1 MTKKE
6 KRDDKFIKENQG
18 KYFCKCG
25 CGSKIII
32 KSDQR
37 IYGIPKYIVGHY
49 INGKNN
55 PMKNCQVREKV
66 REFQNR
72 PEEKERAGKQSKDFW
87 KNNPEEK
94 EKIIKQIK
102 DFWENHPEK
111 KEEERRR
118 ALEQFKNGVPKETI
132 KKMNDYWSSLSIRQ
146 LKSDFMKEFQ
156 NRPEVKEANRNFN
169 IKYTSS
175 LSVRKRLKL
184 QRSKQIFPVKDTSI
198 EVKIQNFLKQLG
210 IEFFTHQCIKIKH
223 GYQCDILIPVINLVI
238 ECDGDYWHKY
248 PVGNDIDHVRTKELI
263 KKGFKVLRLWEF
275 EINAMAINEFE
286 KRLRC

>member
-1 MTKKE
+1 MTW
-6 KRDDKFIKENQG
+6 G
-18 KYFCKCG
+18 K
-25 CGSKIII
+25 
-32 KSDQR
+32 
-37 IYGIPKYIVGHY
+37 
-49 INGKNN
+49 
-55 PMKNCQVREKV
+55 
-66 REFQNR
+66 
-72 PEEKERAGKQSKDFW
+72 
-87 KNNPEEK
+87 EEK

-210 IEFFTHQCIKIKH
+210 IEFFTHQYIKIKH
-223 GYQCDILIPVINLVI
+223 GYQCDILIPVMNLVI